1 MKYSRFFR
9 VWTIAVIL
17 MIALVIDTP
26 VTVNAERII
35 LKVGPGHP
43 YATIQDAVD
52 DASPGSNIYV
62 YPPLA
67 PGPYY
72 NESVSI
78 KKNDLQIIAQG
89 SGVIVIPTVGGDPSF
104 GVYADHVVIRGF
116 EMTGPSLSM
125 GIKFEGSHNIFAD
138 NLIHPLPDSPDVN
151 ALTSEDTGGSDY
163 NIIENNTIYDAGF
176 AIRMVA
182 PPDEDL
188 NEGNIIRNN
197 TIYDVVY
204 GITVMNGNGF
214 RISGN
219 SITSNQGGHGIQI
232 IADNNGDQGY
242 HLITNNTLIDCLQ
255 EGIALYADNNTTLR
269 YNLILANE
277 VHNAGGHG
285 IYLYADPDAKV
296 ENNSISN
303 NKVSDNAEAGIYLMS
318 GADQNS
324 ITKNSFMRNGSF
336 GIAVSGNRNLFW
348 DNTALENGEFD
359 HIDWGT
365 NNIWINNKYE
375 TAYLHPIF
383 LPLIMLVQ
391 PAEFEKVEP

>member
-62 YPPLA
+62 YPLEA
-67 PGPYY
+67 PGPYYY

-78 KKNDLQIIAQG
+78 TKNDLQIIAQD
-89 SGVIVIPTVGGDPSF
+89 SGVTVHSPNEGVPTFTVH
-104 GVYADHVVIRGF
+104 ADHVVIRGF
-116 EMTGPSLSM
+116 DELTGVYLTT
-125 GIKFEGSHNIFAD
+125 GIDFEGSYNTFAD
-138 NLIHPLPDSPDVN
+138 NIINPGSAPGIN
-151 ALTSEDTGGSDY
+151 AISCRTDDGGS
-163 NIIENNTIYDAGF
+163 NFNRIENNTIVHADIGIAVI
-176 AIRMVA
+176 ANLPTSA
-182 PPDEDL
+182 L
-188 NEGNIIRNN
+188 NVGNIIKNN
-197 TIYDVVY
+197 KILGIAQNGISVANGIRFTI
-204 GITVMNGNGF
+204 TGNNIPQSPFGDC
-214 RISGN
+214 IGV
-219 SITSNQGGHGIQI
+219 T
-232 IADNNGDQGY
+232 AYNNEAQGY
-242 HLITNNTLIDCLQ
+242 HHITDNTVAGCSGNG
-255 EGIALYADNNTTLR
+255 GIALYADDNTKLSNN
-269 YNLILANE
+269 YVAGNE
-277 VHNAGGHG
+277 ISSSSGNG
-285 IYLYADPDAKV
+285 IFLYADPAAKV
-296 ENNSISN
+296 INNSIIN
-303 NKVSDNAEAGIYLMS
+303 NKVSDSGGTGLYLTS
-318 GADQNS
+318 GVDSN
-324 ITKNSFMRNGSF
+324 IIIKNSFMRNGSF

-359 HIDWGT
+359 LADWGT

-391 PAEFEKVEP
+391 PG